1 MSALSQA
8 LQGFEIGK
16 PRHLVIEMG
25 LPKAYLSVQHLQHF
39 LGATQAFPAA

>member
-1 MSALSQA
+1 MSTLCQT

-16 PRHLVIEMG
+16 PRHLVIETG

-39 LGATQAFPAA
+39 LGATQAFPTA